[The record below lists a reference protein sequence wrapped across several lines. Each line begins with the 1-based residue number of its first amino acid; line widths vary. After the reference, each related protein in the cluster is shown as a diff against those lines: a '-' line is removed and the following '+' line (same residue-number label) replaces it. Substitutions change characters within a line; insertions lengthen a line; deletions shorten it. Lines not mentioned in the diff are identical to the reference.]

1 MSAPRDLDAAALAD
15 PDIDE
20 LDAVV
25 GASADEL
32 DDLDGDP
39 RAPAPP
45 TGAIAL
51 PPWRDRDGNPVDMGE
66 RSHLEA
72 DGTPRIVER
81 RFLVALDHAGGR
93 LDHYLKRMIPRLSRT
108 RIQDV
113 IRHQLVRVGDPTAR
127 LKPSTTVAGGDEFV
141 LRRVARAEPPCPRH
155 IEILHA
161 DPQVLVVDKPPGL
174 PVHASAKFYF
184 NTLTRVLS
192 ERFPDEPL
200 QICHRLDRETS
211 GALVVA
217 RDAPTASLIKTAFEK
232 KRVAKTYLAIVHGQP
247 PWPTG
252 DDPAP
257 DHVLDAPLALAQ
269 PGDPTLLPHVRML
282 IRADGLPSVTRV
294 RVLARAGRVALVRC
308 TPITGRQHQ
317 IRAHLAWAGY
327 PIVGDKL
334 YAHGDV
340 AFMAFCDRG
349 MTAELYAQFELPRH
363 ALHAATV
370 TFPHP
375 ARSEPLTVASPLP
388 RDLADYLAAAGD
400 A

>member
-1 MSAPRDLDAAALAD
+1 MTAVPPLPDLD
-15 PDIDE
+15 
-20 LDAVV
+20 DA
-25 GASADEL
+25 L
-32 DDLDGDP
+32 DDDLGD
-39 RAPAPP
+39 APALDDDAAGDGEPVP
-45 TGAIAL
+45 ATTGAITL

-113 IRHQLVRVGDPTAR
+113 IRHQLVRTSDPGAR

-161 DPQVLVVDKPPGL
+161 DPRVLVVDKPPGL
-174 PVHASAKFYF
+174 TVHASAKVYF

-363 ALHAATV
+363 ALHAATL

-375 ARSEPLTVASPLP
+375 LTRQSMTVEAPLP
-388 RDLADYLAAAGD
+388 SDLDDYMARLA
-400 A
+400 

>member
-1 MSAPRDLDAAALAD
+1 MIGPGDLDLEGDDDLGD
-15 PDIDE
+15 P
-20 LDAVV
+20 
-25 GASADEL
+25 GPL
-32 DDLDGDP
+32 DDDP
-39 RAPAPP
+39 PPAPP
-45 TGAIAL
+45 AALAL

-66 RSHLEA
+66 RAHLHP
-72 DGTPRIVER
+72 DGSPRIVER
-81 RFLVALDHAGGR
+81 RFLVALDHAAAR

-113 IRHQLVRVGDPTAR
+113 IRHQLARVGDPGAR
-127 LKPSTTVAGGDEFV
+127 LKPSTTVAGGDAFV

-155 IEILHA
+155 LEVLHD

-174 PVHASAKFYF
+174 TVHASAKFYF
-184 NTLTRVLS
+184 NTLTRVLA
-192 ERFPDEPL
+192 ERWPDEPL

-217 RDAPTASLIKTAFEK
+217 RDAATASLIKSAFEH

-257 DHVLDAPLALAQ
+257 DHVIDAPLWLAQ

-282 IRADGLPSVTRV
+282 IRDGGLPSITRV
-294 RVLARAGRVALVRC
+294 RVLARAGAVALVRC

-317 IRAHLAWAGY
+317 IRAHLAHAGY

-334 YAHGDV
+334 YAHGDA
-340 AFMAFCDRG
+340 AFMAYCDRG
-349 MTAELYAQFELPRH
+349 MTAELLAQFELPRH

-375 ARSEPLTVASPLP
+375 ARPAPLTVASPLP
-388 RDLADYLAAAGD
+388 RDLAEYLAGQ
-400 A
+400 